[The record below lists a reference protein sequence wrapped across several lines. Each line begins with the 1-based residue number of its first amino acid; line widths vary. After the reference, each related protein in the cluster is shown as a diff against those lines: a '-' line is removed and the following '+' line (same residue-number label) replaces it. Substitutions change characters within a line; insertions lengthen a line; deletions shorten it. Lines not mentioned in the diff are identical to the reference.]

1 MNNKIK
7 VLIFPA
13 GSEIAF
19 EIRNSLR
26 YSHHIELFGMSGKA
40 DNARL
45 VYDQNHYL
53 EGNYY
58 VNDENFINKFNQILV
73 NWGIDVIIPTHDTI
87 ALYLAQH
94 RNLFSAK
101 ILTSS
106 YETALIAREKKLTYN
121 LFSSYNFCPKIYN
134 PLIEDI
140 PFPAFLKPNIGEG
153 AKRTLLVNNLESLL
167 FAKKENPDL
176 LICEYLPG
184 EELSVDCFTNRYG
197 KLLFI
202 GPRTR
207 ERVQMGISFRS
218 ISIEVSPEIKTIA
231 ETINEKVKIRGAWFF
246 QIKKDIYGKY
256 KLLEFAV
263 RQASTMGLY
272 RQLGVN
278 FALLS
283 VFDSMDMDVSILRNN
298 YNLELERSL
307 CNCYKLDLKYE
318 CVYIDF
324 DDTIIVENTVNDL
337 AIRFLYQCQKM
348 HIKVILLTKHKFDIY
363 ESLNNYLIHKDLFD
377 EIVVLKEDEEKV
389 KYIKYKNAIF
399 IDNYFFDRQK
409 VFLERQIPVYDVDAI
424 ESLMILN

>member
-1 MNNKIK
+1 MNKKIK

-26 YSHHIELFGMSGKA
+26 YNHHIELFGISGKA

-58 VNDENFINKFNQILV
+58 VNDEHFNYKFNQILSG
-73 NWGIDVIIPTHDTI
+73 WDIDIVIPTHDTI
-87 ALYLAQH
+87 ALYLSQH

-121 LFSSYNFCPKIYN
+121 LFNSYDFCPKIYYS
-134 PLIEDI
+134 PFEDI
-140 PFPAFLKPNIGEG
+140 SFPAFLKPNIGEG
-153 AKRTLLVNNLESLL
+153 AKRTLLVNNQEAL
-167 FAKKENPDL
+167 FFALKVNPDL
-176 LICEYLPG
+176 LVCEYLPG
-184 EELSVDCFTNRYG
+184 EELSVDCFTNRNG

-202 GPRTR
+202 GPRSR

-218 ISIEVSPEIKTIA
+218 ISIDVSPEIKAIA
-231 ETINEKVKIRGAWFF
+231 ETINENIKIRGAWFF
-246 QIKKDIYGKY
+246 QIKKDVNEKF

-283 VFDSMDMDVSILRNN
+283 IFDSMDLDVSILRNN

-307 CNCYKLDLKYE
+307 FNSFKLELEYE
-318 CVYIDF
+318 YVYIDF
-324 DDTIIVENTVNDL
+324 DDTIIVDNSVNEL
-337 AIRFLYQCQKM
+337 AIRFLYQCRK
-348 HIKVILLTKHKFDIY
+348 IGRKVILLTKHKFDIY
-363 ESLNNYLIHKDLFD
+363 ESLNKYFIHQGLFD
-377 EIVVLKEDEEKV
+377 EIIVSKEDEDKV
-389 KYIKYKNAIF
+389 KFITNKNSIF
-399 IDNYFFDRQK
+399 IDNYFYDRQK
-409 VFLERQIPVYDVDAI
+409 VSMELQIPVFDVDAI
-424 ESLMILN
+424 ESLIRV